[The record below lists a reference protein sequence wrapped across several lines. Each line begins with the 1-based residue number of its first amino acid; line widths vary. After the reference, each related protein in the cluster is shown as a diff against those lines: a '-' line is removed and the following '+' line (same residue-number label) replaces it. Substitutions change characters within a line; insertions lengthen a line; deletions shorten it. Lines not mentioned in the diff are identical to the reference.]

1 MKISKDLF
9 QTLVESSLIEE
20 KNFFKGNKKD
30 PEDLSTFVEKR
41 SAGAKK
47 IAKMANNKGGFSL
60 LTAVH
65 FKAKEAPYK
74 LCAKHADDL
83 DSSFI
88 KEKAD
93 ECFEKLKN
101 WDKMSQ
107 KDFQHVMGQ
116 LEAYGEFYIR
126 SKEDKGQ

>member
-1 MKISKDLF
+1 MKKF
-9 QTLVESSLIEE
+9 QLLVETLLTEQ
-20 KNFFKGNKKD
+20 KNFLKGNKKD

-47 IAKMANNKGGFSL
+47 IEKMASDKGGFST

-65 FKAKEAPYK
+65 FKAKEVPYK
-74 LCAKHADDL
+74 VCAKHADDP
-83 DSSFI
+83 DSSFV

-93 ECFEKLKN
+93 ECFAKLKN

-107 KDFQHVMGQ
+107 IDFQHVMGQ

>member
-1 MKISKDLF
+1 MNVFLH
-9 QTLVESSLIEE
+9 LVESALIEE

-30 PEDLSTFVEKR
+30 PEDLSVFVEKR

-47 IAKMANNKGGFSL
+47 IQNMAQNKGGFSL
-60 LTAVH
+60 LTAIH
-65 FKAKEAPYK
+65 FKAKEVPYK
-74 LCAKHADDL
+74 ICAKHADDL

-93 ECFEKLKN
+93 ECFEKLKS

-126 SKEDKGQ
+126 SKEDKGR

>member
-1 MKISKDLF
+1 MKDFLKLVE
-9 QTLVESSLIEE
+9 QTLLEE

-47 IAKMANNKGGFSL
+47 IEKMASDKGGFSL

-65 FKAKEAPYK
+65 FKAKEVPYK
-74 LCAKHADDL
+74 VCAKHADDS
-83 DSSFI
+83 DSSFV
-88 KEKAD
+88 KAKAD

>member
-1 MKISKDLF
+1 MDYFENIVTGLLAE
-9 QTLVESSLIEE
+9 QQ
-20 KNFFKGNKKD
+20 KNIFKANKKD
-30 PEDLSTFVEKR
+30 PDDLSAFVQKR
-41 SAGAKK
+41 STGAKK
-47 IAKMANNKGGFSL
+47 IEKMATAKGGFSL

-65 FKAKEAPYK
+65 FKAKEVPYK
-74 LCAKHADDL
+74 VCAKHAEDS

-93 ECFEKLKN
+93 ECFKKLKN

-107 KDFQHVMGQ
+107 REFQYVMGQ
-116 LEAYGEFYIR
+116 LEAYGEFFIR

>member
-1 MKISKDLF
+1 MESF
-9 QTLVESSLIEE
+9 NVLVEQILVEQ
-20 KNFFKGNKKD
+20 KNLLKGNKKD

-47 IAKMANNKGGFSL
+47 IEKAAFDKGGYST
-60 LTAVH
+60 LTGIH
-65 FKAKEAPYK
+65 FKAKEIPYK
-74 LCAKHADDL
+74 HCAKHANDK

-93 ECFEKLKN
+93 ECFNKLKN
-101 WDKMSQ
+101 WHSMSQ
-107 KDFQHVMGQ
+107 KEFQHVMGQ

-126 SKEDKGQ
+126 SVEVKGN

>member
-1 MKISKDLF
+1 MKINDRLF
-9 QTLVESSLIEE
+9 QTLVEASLFEQ
-20 KNFFKGNKKD
+20 KNFLKGNKKD

-47 IAKMANNKGGFSL
+47 IQKMTAEKGGFST
-60 LTAVH
+60 LTAIH
-65 FKAKEAPYK
+65 FKAKEVPYK
-74 LCAKHADDL
+74 VCAKHADDP
-83 DSSFI
+83 DSSFV
-88 KEKAD
+88 KAKAD

-107 KDFQHVMGQ
+107 KDFQHIMGQ

>member
-1 MKISKDLF
+1 MNYFEHVVTALLHE
-9 QTLVESSLIEE
+9 Q
-20 KNFFKGNKKD
+20 KNIFKGNKKD
-30 PEDLSTFVEKR
+30 PEDLSTFVDKR

-47 IAKMANNKGGFSL
+47 IAKMATDKGGLSL

-65 FKAKEAPYK
+65 FKAKEVPYK
-74 LCAKHADDL
+74 VCAKHSDDS
-83 DSSFI
+83 DSSFV
-88 KEKAD
+88 KKKAD
-93 ECFEKLKN
+93 ECFDKLKN

>member
-1 MKISKDLF
+1 MKASEHMF
-9 QTLVESSLIEE
+9 QILVESSLLEQ

-47 IAKMANNKGGFSL
+47 IQKAAADKGGFST

-65 FKAKEAPYK
+65 FKAKEVPYK
-74 LCAKHADDL
+74 VCAKHADDA

-93 ECFEKLKN
+93 ECFDKLKS

-116 LEAYGEFYIR
+116 LEAYGEVYIR
-126 SKEDKGQ
+126 SEEDKGR

>member
-1 MKISKDLF
+1 MNHF
-9 QTLVESSLIEE
+9 QHIVKTLLHEQ
-20 KNFFKGNKKD
+20 KNVFKGNKKD
-30 PEDLSTFVEKR
+30 PEDLSTFVDKR

-47 IAKMANNKGGFSL
+47 IAKMATDKGGLSL

-65 FKAKEAPYK
+65 FKAKEVPYNV
-74 LCAKHADDL
+74 CAKHTDDP
-83 DSSFI
+83 DSTFV

-93 ECFEKLKN
+93 ECFDKLKN

>member
-1 MKISKDLF
+1 MKIREDLF
-9 QTLVESSLIEE
+9 QTLVEGSLHEQ

-47 IAKMANNKGGFSL
+47 IAKMASDKGGFSL

-65 FKAKEAPYK
+65 FKAKETPYK
-74 LCAKHADDL
+74 VCAKHADDP

-88 KEKAD
+88 KGKAD

>member
-1 MKISKDLF
+1 MKDFLKLVE
-9 QTLVESSLIEE
+9 QTLLEE

-47 IAKMANNKGGFSL
+47 IEKMASDKGGFSL

-65 FKAKEAPYK
+65 FKAKEVPYK
-74 LCAKHADDL
+74 VCAKHADDS
-83 DSSFI
+83 DSSFV
-88 KEKAD
+88 KAKAD
-93 ECFEKLKN
+93 ECFDKLKN

>member
-1 MKISKDLF
+1 M
-9 QTLVESSLIEE
+9 
-20 KNFFKGNKKD
+20 
-30 PEDLSTFVEKR
+30 
-41 SAGAKK
+41 
-47 IAKMANNKGGFSL
+47 
-60 LTAVH
+60 
-65 FKAKEAPYK
+65 
-74 LCAKHADDL
+74 DDE

-88 KEKAD
+88 KAKAD
-93 ECFEKLKN
+93 ECFDKIKN

>member
-1 MKISKDLF
+1 MNSF
-9 QTLVESSLIEE
+9 QSLVESTLIEQ
-20 KNFFKGNKKD
+20 KNIFKGNKKD

-41 SAGAKK
+41 AAGAKK
-47 IAKMANNKGGFSL
+47 IAKMASDKGGFSL

-65 FKAKEAPYK
+65 FKAKEIPYK
-74 LCAKHADDL
+74 NCAKHADDPN
-83 DSSFI
+83 SSFI

-93 ECFEKLKN
+93 ECFDKLKN
-101 WDKMSQ
+101 WDNMSQ

>member
-1 MKISKDLF
+1 MKIREDLF
-9 QTLVESSLIEE
+9 QTLVEGSLNEQ
-20 KNFFKGNKKD
+20 KNFLKGNKKD

-47 IAKMANNKGGFSL
+47 IQKSAADKGGFST
-60 LTAVH
+60 LTAIH
-65 FKAKEAPYK
+65 FKAKEVPYK
-74 LCAKHADDL
+74 VCAKHADDS
-83 DSSFI
+83 DSSFV
-88 KEKAD
+88 KKKAD
-93 ECFEKLKN
+93 ECFDKLKN

-116 LEAYGEFYIR
+116 LEAYGEFFIR